1 MENLKE
7 IADKCLNKQI
17 SGYFILRRGDTI
29 PSDKLSLTKDL
40 KTIQN
45 SFNRDSIISNYPY
58 CIEIEKQ
65 HYTYMVNGRQDPD
78 VESPVDIIKFTNEN

>member
-29 PSDKLSLTKDL
+29 PSNKLSLTKDL

-45 SFNRDSIISNYPY
+45 SSNRVSIISNYPY
-58 CIEIEKQ
+58 CIEIKKQ
-65 HYTYMVNGRQDPD
+65 HYTYMTNGRQDPD
-78 VESPVDIIKFTNEN
+78 VESPVDIVKFTNEN